1 MNTESN
7 IRRRK
12 AGQTMVEFVIMAAMM
27 SLMLVILSLLL
38 YTFKEYG
45 GRVLNLV
52 GSEFP

>member
-1 MNTESN
+1 MSTGSASG
-7 IRRRK
+7 RRR
-12 AGQTMVEFVIMAAMM
+12 AGQTTTEFVIMTAMVT
-27 SLMLVILSLLL
+27 LMLVILSLLL